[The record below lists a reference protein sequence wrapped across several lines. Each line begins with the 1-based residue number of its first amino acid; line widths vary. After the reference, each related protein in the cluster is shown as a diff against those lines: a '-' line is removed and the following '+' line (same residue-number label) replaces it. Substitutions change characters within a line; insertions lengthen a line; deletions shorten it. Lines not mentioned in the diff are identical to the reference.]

1 MARKVFQR
9 YDTSISATAIDVRNI
24 SKPGGT
30 SSIGPPFKPA
40 RINREQRRNRSSM
53 TIEQRAFRHTMGQF
67 ASGVTVV
74 TTHEHEQPVGIT
86 VSSFASLSLD
96 PPLVLICIDNRGRS
110 HDAIARAGVF
120 AVNILAEDQEH
131 LARVFASR
139 APDKFGGVDYR
150 LSATNLPLLDGV
162 LATIECRVVNAVPG
176 GDHTIFIGEVIELE
190 TLGGGPLLY
199 HTGRFGQFAKAE
211 PLEDSALATP
221 QVRTA
226 QLAIA

>member
-1 MARKVFQR
+1 
-9 YDTSISATAIDVRNI
+9 
-24 SKPGGT
+24 
-30 SSIGPPFKPA
+30 
-40 RINREQRRNRSSM
+40 M
-53 TIEQRAFRHTMGQF
+53 TIDQRAFRHTMGQF

-139 APDKFGGVDYR
+139 AADKFGGVAYR
-150 LSATNLPLLDGV
+150 LSAESLPLLDGV
-162 LATIECRVVNAVPG
+162 LATIECRVVNALPG
-176 GDHTIFIGEVIELE
+176 GDHTIFVGEVTELE
-190 TLGGGPLLY
+190 SVGGRPLLY
-199 HTGRFGQFAKAE
+199 HSAQFGQFAKPE
-211 PLEDSALATP
+211 PLEEPAFVRP
-221 QVRTA
+221 QIRTA
-226 QLAIA
+226 ELAVA